1 MTCLVGALVFVAL
14 VIAISTP
21 TDDACKIPE
30 LGLFAA
36 YSQTYLQYLYCM
48 AIAGCYLMKPGKEGG
63 AGIAAAG
70 SP

>member
-21 TDDACKIPE
+21 TDDACKIPG
-30 LGLFAA
+30 LGLFAG
-36 YSQTYLQYLYCM
+36 YSQTYLQYLSCM
-48 AIAGCYLMKPGKEGG
+48 GIAGCYLVKRGKEDE
-63 AGIAAAG
+63 AGIAVVG